1 MKAAWVGLV
10 LLGACGASDA
20 MRAAYAEE
28 TSRCILNERA
38 IVQREDTSYDED
50 VAALAAERARCDAA
64 LTRIEHGGEQ

>member
-20 MRAAYAEE
+20 MRARYAEE

-64 LTRIEHGGEQ
+64 LDRIEHGGEQ